1 MEGAGTVKKSI
12 LILSFTALLPLYG
25 CTSTP
30 QKEETI
36 FQYKDSYVGDSGA
49 VGNITRP
56 LAEPEGENMGGLEL
70 KTTEEPYGIIL
81 NYSPDDSIENSELDY
96 RELALYNASIILAL
110 VKNAEWVQFNFVEE
124 EVKVSRD
131 DLQDWFVKDLRDFSE
146 EEELRSFIQEHLE
159 DEEKVEQ
166 FFRD

>member
-1 MEGAGTVKKSI
+1 MKKKSI
-12 LILSFTALLPLYG
+12 LFLSLTALLTLYG
-25 CTSTP
+25 CTTTP
-30 QKEETI
+30 PKEETI

-56 LAEPEGENMGGLEL
+56 LAEPAGEIMSGLEL

-81 NYSPDDSIENSELDY
+81 NYSPDDSTENTEMDY
-96 RELALYNASIILAL
+96 EELALYNASIILAL

-131 DLQDWFVKDLRDFSE
+131 ELQNWFGKDIREFSE
-146 EEELRSFIQEHLE
+146 EEELRSFIQGQLE
-159 DEEKVEQ
+159 DIEKVNQ
-166 FFRD
+166 FFSE

>member
-1 MEGAGTVKKSI
+1 MKRKSI
-12 LILSFTALLPLYG
+12 LFLSLTALLTLYG
-25 CTSTP
+25 CTTTP
-30 QKEETI
+30 PKDETI

-56 LAEPEGENMGGLEL
+56 LDEPAGEHMSGLEL

-81 NYSPDDSIENSELDY
+81 NYSPDDSIENNKLDY
-96 RELALYNASIILAL
+96 RELSLYNASIILAL

-124 EVKVSRD
+124 KVKVPRD
-131 DLQDWFVKDLRDFSE
+131 KLEHWIGKDIRDFSE

-159 DEEKVEQ
+159 DAEKVDQ